1 MLMAGLFEDFGAA
14 SISAQFNKMTEE
26 QKDEFKSMLLDA
38 EEGLSKINAILED
51 DQITGDELNSG
62 FAEAYAALGKPAY
75 RGIVSVFQTA
85 LSHLGSFWK

>member
-1 MLMAGLFEDFGAA
+1 MSGLFEDFGAA
-14 SISAQFNKMTEE
+14 SVSAQFNKMTKE
-26 QKDEFKSMLLDA
+26 QKDEFKAMLLDA
-38 EEGLSKINAILED
+38 EEGLSNINTILED